1 MDLIGAQR
9 SSRYTRGDIVDGTE
23 GGAMAQAMMLVCDV
37 CGKPDATT
45 VTIRVGERN
54 LQKDYCAKHLAELIQ
69 GARAP
74 KRGRRP
80 GSVAKAAPARR
91 KTTKKKAAGR
101 RPRTAAKR
109 A

>member
-1 MDLIGAQR
+1 
-9 SSRYTRGDIVDGTE
+9 
-23 GGAMAQAMMLVCDV
+23 MAQAMVLVCDV

-45 VTIRVGERN
+45 VTIRVNDRN
-54 LQKDYCAKHLAELIQ
+54 FQKDFCARHLAELTH

-80 GSVAKAAPARR
+80 GSVAKPTAARR
-91 KTTKKKAAGR
+91 KASTKKRTTGR
-101 RPRTAAKR
+101 RRSAAK